1 MKGITGWKSAF
12 QKTRTTKRRGSV
24 CRQGGRRGVLCAPVL
39 LGAVSFA
46 AILLVWESVVRLGWA
61 NPFFISQPSAIAA
74 SLMRFAQSGELWR
87 NFAVSLREFAI
98 GYGLS
103 VAVGIPAGALAG
115 RFRTLEYALDPFL
128 WFLYSAPLIAFY
140 PIFVLWFGL
149 GIPTVIV
156 IAFLL
161 SVTQIAASTLSGVQ
175 NVNPGLLRAAR
186 SFGATERDLLWKVVL
201 PASVPMV
208 IAGLRLGVG
217 RALMGV
223 VVGELFGAT
232 AGLGYSIAYY
242 GALLKTTDMIASLA
256 VVVVL
261 GVLCTQGLSALE
273 ARFDSWRT
281 GPDS

>member
-1 MKGITGWKSAF
+1 MKSIAGWKF
-12 QKTRTTKRRGSV
+12 
-24 CRQGGRRGVLCAPVL
+24 APVL

-46 AILLVWESVVRLGWA
+46 AILVVWESVVRLGWV

-74 SLMRFAQSGELWR
+74 SLSRSARSGELWH
-87 NFAVSLREFAI
+87 NLAVSLREFAI
-98 GYGLS
+98 GYGAA
-103 VAVGIPAGALAG
+103 VAIGIPAGVLAG
-115 RFRTLEYALDPFL
+115 RFRTVEYALDPFL

-149 GIPTVIV
+149 GVPTVIV

-161 SVTQIAASTLSGVQ
+161 SVTQIATSTLNGFQS
-175 NVNPGLLRAAR
+175 VNPGLLRAAR
-186 SFGATERDLLWKVVL
+186 SFGANERDLLWKVVL

-208 IAGLRLGVG
+208 IAGLRLGIG

-256 VVVVL
+256 VIVVL

>member
-1 MKGITGWKSAF
+1 MDGWKI
-12 QKTRTTKRRGSV
+12 K
-24 CRQGGRRGVLCAPVL
+24 PVL
-39 LGAVSFA
+39 LGIVSFA
-46 AILLVWESVVRLGWA
+46 VILLLWESVVRLGWV

-74 SLMRFAQSGELWR
+74 SLLGTARSGELWR
-87 NFAVSLREFAI
+87 NLAVSLREFAL
-98 GYGLS
+98 GYGAS
-103 VAVGIPAGALAG
+103 VVVGILAGALAG
-115 RFRTLEYALDPFL
+115 RFRTVEYALDPFL

-149 GIPTVIV
+149 GVPTVIV
-156 IAFLL
+156 ITFLL
-161 SVTQIAASTLSGVQ
+161 SVTQIAASTLSGFK

-208 IAGLRLGVG
+208 IAGLRLGIG

-232 AGLGYSIAYY
+232 AGLGYSISYY
-242 GALLKTTDMIASLA
+242 GSLLKTTDMIASLV

-261 GVLCTQGLSALE
+261 GVLCTQGLSAIE

-281 GPDS
+281 GPEV

>member
-1 MKGITGWKSAF
+1 MDGWKI
-12 QKTRTTKRRGSV
+12 K
-24 CRQGGRRGVLCAPVL
+24 PVL
-39 LGAVSFA
+39 LGIVSFA
-46 AILLVWESVVRLGWA
+46 VILFLWESVVRLGWV

-74 SLMRFAQSGELWR
+74 TLVRVARSGELWH
-87 NFAVSLREFAI
+87 NLAVSLREFAI
-98 GYGLS
+98 GYGAS
-103 VAVGIPAGALAG
+103 VVVGILAGGLAG
-115 RFRTLEYALDPFL
+115 RFRTVEYALDPFL

-149 GIPTVIV
+149 GVPTVIV
-156 IAFLL
+156 ITFLL
-161 SVTQIAASTLSGVQ
+161 SVTQIAASTLSGFK

-208 IAGLRLGVG
+208 IAGLRLGIG

-232 AGLGYSIAYY
+232 AGLGYSISYY
-242 GALLKTTDMIASLA
+242 GSLLKTTDMIAALV

-261 GVLCTQGLSALE
+261 GVLCTQGLTAIE
-273 ARFDSWRT
+273 GRFDAWRT
-281 GPDS
+281 SERKF